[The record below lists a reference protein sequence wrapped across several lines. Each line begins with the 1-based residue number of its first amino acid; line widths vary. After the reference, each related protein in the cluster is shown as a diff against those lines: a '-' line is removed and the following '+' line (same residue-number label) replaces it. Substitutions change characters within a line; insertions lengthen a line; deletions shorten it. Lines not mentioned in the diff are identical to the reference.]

1 MAHPANREAILDQF
15 TRQAVPF
22 STAPGIRD
30 EEALRLLVTASGAG
44 PADTVLD
51 VACGPGLVAAAF
63 ARVARHVTGI
73 DLTPAMID
81 RARALV
87 GERGLANVTLQV
99 GDVRPLPYDDGA
111 FSLVVSRFAFHH
123 FPDPGAVLREMARV
137 CAPGGRL
144 VVADTAV
151 SPDPARAAAF
161 NRMERLRD
169 PSHVRALSLAELAGL
184 FEAAGLP
191 MPAVTRCEVRAEVE
205 GLLSRSFPAP
215 GDADRIRAL
224 FAESLADDALGV
236 GARRLDGA
244 IHFAYPV
251 GILVAERAG

>member
-1 MAHPANREAILDQF
+1 MAHPDNREAILDQF

-30 EEALRLLVTASGAG
+30 EEALRRLVTASGAG

-73 DLTPAMID
+73 DLTPAMIE
-81 RARALV
+81 RARALAS
-87 GERGLANVTLQV
+87 ERGLVNVTLQI
-99 GDVRPLPYDDGA
+99 GDVRPLPYDDGT

-137 CAPGGRL
+137 CAPGGRV

-224 FAESLADDALGV
+224 FEDSLADDALGV
-236 GARRLDGA
+236 GARRFDGA

-251 GILVAERAG
+251 AILVASPSR

>member
-1 MAHPANREAILDQF
+1 MAQPDNREAILDQF

-81 RARALV
+81 RAQALV
-87 GERGLANVTLQV
+87 SERGLANVTLQV
-99 GDVRPLPYDDGA
+99 GDVRPLPYADRA
-111 FSLVVSRFAFHH
+111 FALVVSRFAFHH

-137 CAPGGRL
+137 CAPGGR
-144 VVADTAV
+144 VMVADAAV

-161 NRMERLRD
+161 NQMERLRD
-169 PSHVRALSLAELAGL
+169 PSHVRALSLAEMAGL
-184 FEAAGLP
+184 FEAAGLTQP
-191 MPAVTRCEVRAEVE
+191 VVTRCEVRAEVE
-205 GLLSRSFPAP
+205 ALLSRSFPGP

-224 FAESLADDALGV
+224 FEASLEDDALGV
-236 GARRLDGA
+236 GARSIEGA

-251 GILVAERAG
+251 AILAAERAR

>member
-1 MAHPANREAILDQF
+1 MAHPDNREAILDQF

-87 GERGLANVTLQV
+87 GERGLGNVTLQV
-99 GDVRPLPYDDGA
+99 GDVRPLPYDVGA

-137 CAPGGRL
+137 CAPGGR
-144 VVADTAV
+144 VAVADTAV

-161 NRMERLRD
+161 NRMERLR
-169 PSHVRALSLAELAGL
+169 VRALSLAELAGL

-205 GLLSRSFPAP
+205 GLVSRSFPAP

-224 FAESLADDALGV
+224 FEGSLADDALGV

-251 GILVAERAG
+251 AILVAECAG